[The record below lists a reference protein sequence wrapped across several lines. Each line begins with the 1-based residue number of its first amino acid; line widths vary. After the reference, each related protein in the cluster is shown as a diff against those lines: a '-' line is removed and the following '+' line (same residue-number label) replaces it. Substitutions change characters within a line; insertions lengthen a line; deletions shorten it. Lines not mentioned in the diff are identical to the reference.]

1 MVLGPTCLGPQPF
14 LFIVTWEVVYNM
26 FLNLEVDSH
35 RTVALAPSLPPT
47 LHPGRG
53 KLHAPPASPGP
64 SGSGEARVGKL
75 TKKASASSCP
85 LQRQNWGV

>member
-1 MVLGPTCLGPQPF
+1 MYLGNQGSWYTGKRHFQG
-14 LFIVTWEVVYNM
+14 W
-26 FLNLEVDSH
+26 
-35 RTVALAPSLPPT
+35 
-47 LHPGRG
+47 PGRG
-53 KLHAPPASPGP
+53 PRMAWEGPEDAKPTCARAPASPGP